1 MNQRFTY
8 GFATLLGL
16 VTPVLAIEGP
26 ESLKPTAPP
35 RAVAEDAAVNTPPVE
50 APREEEVAPPE
61 DLSRAYLGIG
71 TGELPALLAEHLKLQ
86 PNEGAVV
93 HTLDPEGPAAK
104 AGIVENDIITKI
116 DGKAV
121 ASQDSLRDAVT
132 GHKPGEEA
140 SIDYIHRGEAK
151 NIRVTLTKA
160 PAEVPRIAG
169 RNLPPVERLR
179 MNGMSRDQAQLLQEA
194 LENNRRQMEQLSD
207 DQAMDPRALLGQG
220 MQKRLQ
226 QMLRGMEN
234 FPDPEALA
242 NEAGAN
248 FSFKSSGTVRI
259 MDGQGGVEVNSN
271 DGEKQVRVL
280 GRDGKVQWEGPYNT
294 DEDKAKVPAE
304 YRDRIDNLN
313 IDMDYK
319 GNGIRMKP
327 RPQQR

>member
-16 VTPVLAIEGP
+16 VPVLAIEGP
-26 ESLKPTAPP
+26 ESLKPSAPP
-35 RAVAEDAAVNTPPVE
+35 KVVAEDAAVNTPPVE

-104 AGIVENDIITKI
+104 AGLVENDIITRI

-121 ASQDSLRDAVT
+121 ATQDSLREAVT

-140 SIDYIHRGEAK
+140 LIDYIHRGEAK

-179 MNGMSRDQAQLLQEA
+179 MNGLSRDQAQLLQDA
-194 LENNRRQMEQLSD
+194 FENSQRELEQLND

-226 QMLRGMEN
+226 EMMRGMEN
-234 FPDPEALA
+234 FPNPEDIA
-242 NEAGAN
+242 NQAGAN
-248 FSFKSSGTVRI
+248 FSFKSSGTIRI
-259 MDGQGGVEVNSN
+259 MDGEGSVEVNSS
-271 DGEKQVRVL
+271 DDKKQVRVL

-304 YRDRIDNLN
+304 YRDRLDHLN
-313 IDMDYK
+313 IDMNFK
-319 GNGIRMKP
+319 GKGIRLMP
-327 RPQQR
+327 RQQR